1 MDNETLE
8 QKFHRDTI
16 RAMAS
21 LEADRR
27 YAIRRWFMVHGYA
40 ALLFQLLGLATWL
53 VSAQGAA
60 AVAVT
65 ITLYSVYSGLSL
77 TVRARRYAKLEALP
91 RLDEAVR
98 FHTSMAWY
106 RLGLVFRLRTMAFG
120 NLCAG
125 MTLYSVWQFAEG
137 SPLSAPVMDRVVIAC
152 TFLNLLLLPVF
163 HAPRVLKP
171 LLDRLGPQARN
182 T

>member
-16 RAMAS
+16 RAMAA

-40 ALLFQLLGLATWL
+40 ALVFQLLGLATWL

-60 AVAVT
+60 AVAVRS
-65 ITLYSVYSGLSL
+65 TLYSVYCGFSL
-77 TVRARRYAKLEALP
+77 TVRARRYAKLEDLA

-98 FHTSMAWY
+98 FHAAMAWY
-106 RLGLVFRLRTMAFG
+106 RLGLVFRIRAMAFG

-125 MTLYSVWQFAEG
+125 MCLFSVWQFAGG
-137 SPLSAPVMDRVVIAC
+137 SPFSAPVLDRIVIVC